1 MNLHQRSHL
10 YFYICIILTTIC
22 MSSSFPTGKY
32 LISIEHVP
40 PMLLGGWRFTIAG
53 FIILL
58 VLFLKRGVKYVLPS
72 IDHNSY
78 KGFIFVATIGLLQT
92 AGTMGLL
99 NIAMSLGVS
108 SSMSAVLL
116 FTNPLWLAVLAHFI
130 LKERLTMIKVVALVI
145 GVIGV
150 TICLGLD
157 RSLLGWGACVA
168 LLGSLCW
175 SCNTVVTKQF
185 KFDKGA
191 WVLTGWQLLF
201 GGIIMFLISQLLGE
215 RYHIGQLNGWGWL
228 WFWWLVFTISS
239 SFLFLVPLFSTIF
252 SIIGLGEPFTVHIM
266 IGGLCVVVAL
276 IAINYSPHHL
286 SN

>member
-1 MNLHQRSHL
+1 
-10 YFYICIILTTIC
+10 
-22 MSSSFPTGKY
+22 
-32 LISIEHVP
+32 
-40 PMLLGGWRFTIAG
+40 
-53 FIILL
+53 
-58 VLFLKRGVKYVLPS
+58 
-72 IDHNSY
+72 
-78 KGFIFVATIGLLQT
+78 
-92 AGTMGLL
+92 MGLL

-116 FTNPLWLAVLAHFI
+116 FTNPLWLVVLAHFI

-191 WVLTGWQLLF
+191 WVLTGWA
-201 GGIIMFLISQLLGE
+201 II
-215 RYHIGQLNGWGWL
+215 
-228 WFWWLVFTISS
+228 WW
-239 SFLFLVPLFSTIF
+239 
-252 SIIGLGEPFTVHIM
+252 
-266 IGGLCVVVAL
+266 
-276 IAINYSPHHL
+276 HHHVL
-286 SN
+286 D

>member
-1 MNLHQRSHL
+1 MYHFDDHMYGLFFS
-10 YFYICIILTTIC
+10 
-22 MSSSFPTGKY
+22 TGKY

-130 LKERLTMIKVVALVI
+130 LKSV
-145 GVIGV
+145 
-150 TICLGLD
+150 
-157 RSLLGWGACVA
+157 
-168 LLGSLCW
+168 
-175 SCNTVVTKQF
+175 
-185 KFDKGA
+185 
-191 WVLTGWQLLF
+191 
-201 GGIIMFLISQLLGE
+201 
-215 RYHIGQLNGWGWL
+215 
-228 WFWWLVFTISS
+228 
-239 SFLFLVPLFSTIF
+239 
-252 SIIGLGEPFTVHIM
+252 
-266 IGGLCVVVAL
+266 
-276 IAINYSPHHL
+276 
-286 SN
+286 

>member
-1 MNLHQRSHL
+1 MYYHQLIIIVIKAL
-10 YFYICIILTTIC
+10 YLSLQSVYHKRRNNGIIKYSNVIGCILFNVC
-22 MSSSFPTGKY
+22 
-32 LISIEHVP
+32 
-40 PMLLGGWRFTIAG
+40 RFT
-53 FIILL
+53 
-58 VLFLKRGVKYVLPS
+58 VYQS
-72 IDHNSY
+72 I
-78 KGFIFVATIGLLQT
+78 
-92 AGTMGLL
+92 M
-99 NIAMSLGVS
+99 VS
-108 SSMSAVLL
+108 R
-116 FTNPLWLAVLAHFI
+116 FAHFI

-191 WVLTGWQLLF
+191 WVLTGWRLLF

-215 RYHIGQLNGWGWL
+215 RYHIGQLNGWGWV
-228 WFWWLVFTISS
+228 WFWWLVFPASIGSFGLWFSSLNLRGATISS

-252 SIIGLGEPFTVHIM
+252 QL
-266 IGGLCVVVAL
+266 
-276 IAINYSPHHL
+276 
-286 SN
+286 